1 MSDFAF
7 TGQCHV
13 NFRAPQ
19 SEKQSHMLDLLDVN
33 LGEASGSSVQ
43 TDPWGIPIT
52 APPPRPQVFA
62 NCVIHFRSLHDNTK
76 SFLHDALQS
85 LDLSDFH
92 VYKVCQRTLNL

>member
-1 MSDFAF
+1 M
-7 TGQCHV
+7 CM

-62 NCVIHFRSLHDNTK
+62 NCVIDFVLCMITQNRFCMMHYSLWIYLI
-76 SFLHDALQS
+76 FM
-85 LDLSDFH
+85 
-92 VYKVCQRTLNL
+92 YIREREVCLMNVREH

>member
-1 MSDFAF
+1 MCINS
-7 TGQCHV
+7 
-13 NFRAPQ
+13 RAPQ

-62 NCVIHFRSLHDNTK
+62 NYAADDHTLHDNTK
-76 SFLHDALQS
+76 LYRFCMMHSFWI
-85 LDLSDFH
+85 
-92 VYKVCQRTLNL
+92 YLNFMRIRYVR